1 MNDPIPGFYY
11 KQDLTKAPKPSDD
24 DYFLVEKTLKT
35 KIVKKEKFYLIK
47 VISDLAFPHFVNL
60 IFVFCVTIFCNL
72 YCCRPR
78 SNLKFIWYICV
89 CLTIF
94 CHLSYR
100 RPRSSSKIKIL
111 KSILRVNGNQVR
123 TRTVRVED
131 TSGNPNH

>member
-1 MNDPIPGFYY
+1 MLSEIKEPLYKLKDLMNDPIPGFYY

-47 VISDLAFPHFVNL
+47 VISDLAFPHFVHL

-78 SNLKFIWYICV
+78 SNLKFIG
-89 CLTIF
+89 IF
-94 CHLSYR
+94 
-100 RPRSSSKIKIL
+100 
-111 KSILRVNGNQVR
+111 VFA
-123 TRTVRVED
+123 
-131 TSGNPNH
+131 